1 MVSNLAQTFVGGS
14 LTKKEN
20 SHSGSAGSKRPQ
32 PSSDGSTPS
41 EPLKKKPRVSKTVPG
56 CSKFS
61 IKNILSPH
69 IRNSH
74 LKDRD
79 GNGKASPLNDS
90 VLVDPKPPGNAHVYP
105 YSTSSAALP
114 GGRSTLNNLQVPLS
128 HPSQSNMQFEDG
140 ILSRNDTVG
149 NLDLANAKLD
159 DEDNLSLSSDTP
171 GSPDLANAILE
182 EDDSDLLLDD
192 DFDGTS
198 QDLANVDI
206 FRSGSGTLGS
216 PDLTNAMLEDE
227 ECVSYHDVSGTAV
240 LKILGSTLL
249 TYLTIG

>member
-1 MVSNLAQTFVGGS
+1 
-14 LTKKEN
+14 
-20 SHSGSAGSKRPQ
+20 
-32 PSSDGSTPS
+32 
-41 EPLKKKPRVSKTVPG
+41 
-56 CSKFS
+56 
-61 IKNILSPH
+61 
-69 IRNSH
+69 
-74 LKDRD
+74 
-79 GNGKASPLNDS
+79 
-90 VLVDPKPPGNAHVYP
+90 
-105 YSTSSAALP
+105 
-114 GGRSTLNNLQVPLS
+114 
-128 HPSQSNMQFEDG
+128 MQFEDG